1 MSGHSKWASIKHKKG
16 AADAKRGKIFT
27 KHAKLIT
34 IAAGSGGDPDMNP
47 SLRLA
52 IDNAKSDNVPNAN
65 IDKAIKK
72 GTGEDKSAAAMVEAT
87 YEGYGPGG
95 IALYIE
101 AITDN
106 KNRTLPNVRSI
117 LTKGG
122 GSLGESGCVAWM
134 FEKKGLILA
143 KPGDLDGDEAE
154 LMAIDAGAADISR
167 GDDVMEI
174 YTEISDLSKV
184 ASTLR
189 ESGFEVESQ
198 EIAFIPK
205 DEVKVEDKE
214 TASKILRLMEALDD
228 DEDVTNVSSNF
239 DIDESLMD

>member
-16 AADAKRGKIFT
+16 AIDAKRGKIFT

-34 IAAGSGGDPDMNP
+34 IAARGGGDPDMNP

-72 GTGEDKSAAAMVEAT
+72 GTGEDKSAAVMVEAS
-87 YEGYGPGG
+87 YEGYGPAGV
-95 IALYIE
+95 ALYIQ

-106 KNRTLPNVRSI
+106 KNRTLPNIRNI
-117 LTKGG
+117 LAKGG
-122 GSLGESGCVAWM
+122 GSLGELGCVAWM

-143 KPGDLDGDEAE
+143 RFGDMDVDEAE
-154 LMAIDAGAADISR
+154 LMAIEAGAADLSR
-167 GDDVMEI
+167 DDDSMEV
-174 YTEISDLSKV
+174 YTAVSDLSKV
-184 ASTLR
+184 SSALK
-189 ESGFEVESQ
+189 EAGFEVESQ

-205 DEVKVEDKE
+205 DTVKVEDKE
-214 TASKILRLMEALDD
+214 TAGKILRLMDALDD
-228 DEDVTNVSSNF
+228 DDDVTNVSSNF
-239 DIDESLMD
+239 DIDEGLL